1 MSPHDPAVGFV
12 DNYIKL
18 LADTD
23 TSNFQKLL
31 DMKVRSVWNIT
42 AKVAPFHRLPSTG
55 TTAQNVSALIDRFT
69 YKQTTSQEKLKYES
83 LPCCIT
89 FEIKWFVCGKKW
101 LFLWPNVLYDEV

>member
-31 DMKVRSVWNIT
+31 DMKVRTIEL
-42 AKVAPFHRLPSTG
+42 LPYG
-55 TTAQNVSALIDRFT
+55 LFT
-69 YKQTTSQEKLKYES
+69 VMFTINMISPVIYRKLTSSYK
-83 LPCCIT
+83 
-89 FEIKWFVCGKKW
+89 FV
-101 LFLWPNVLYDEV
+101 N

>member
-31 DMKVRSVWNIT
+31 DMKVRTIEL
-42 AKVAPFHRLPSTG
+42 LPYG
-55 TTAQNVSALIDRFT
+55 LFT
-69 YKQTTSQEKLKYES
+69 VMFTVNMIS
-83 LPCCIT
+83 P
-89 FEIKWFVCGKKW
+89 
-101 LFLWPNVLYDEV
+101 VLYRKLTSSYKFVN

>member
-31 DMKVRSVWNIT
+31 DMKVRTIEL
-42 AKVAPFHRLPSTG
+42 LPYG
-55 TTAQNVSALIDRFT
+55 LFT
-69 YKQTTSQEKLKYES
+69 VMFTINMISS
-83 LPCCIT
+83 
-89 FEIKWFVCGKKW
+89 
-101 LFLWPNVLYDEV
+101 VLYRKLTSSYKFVN

>member
-31 DMKVRSVWNIT
+31 DMKVRTIEL
-42 AKVAPFHRLPSTG
+42 LPYG
-55 TTAQNVSALIDRFT
+55 LFT
-69 YKQTTSQEKLKYES
+69 VMFTINMIS
-83 LPCCIT
+83 P
-89 FEIKWFVCGKKW
+89 
-101 LFLWPNVLYDEV
+101 VLYRKLTSSYRFVN

>member
-31 DMKVRSVWNIT
+31 DMKVCNSYTLGREGNLRCYGLLGGGGGLALDNSLFDIDVYLALLSVWYPAVPFDCKLDHSMIVSY
-42 AKVAPFHRLPSTG
+42 KPFH
-55 TTAQNVSALIDRFT
+55 
-69 YKQTTSQEKLKYES
+69 
-83 LPCCIT
+83 
-89 FEIKWFVCGKKW
+89 
-101 LFLWPNVLYDEV
+101 

>member
-31 DMKVRSVWNIT
+31 DMKVRTIEL
-42 AKVAPFHRLPSTG
+42 LPYG
-55 TTAQNVSALIDRFT
+55 LFT
-69 YKQTTSQEKLKYES
+69 VMFTINMIS
-83 LPCCIT
+83 P
-89 FEIKWFVCGKKW
+89 
-101 LFLWPNVLYDEV
+101 VLYRKLTSSYKFVNRFLLHEPPS

>member
-31 DMKVRSVWNIT
+31 DMKVRTIELLLYRKLTS
-42 AKVAPFHRLPSTG
+42 S
-55 TTAQNVSALIDRFT
+55 
-69 YKQTTSQEKLKYES
+69 YK
-83 LPCCIT
+83 
-89 FEIKWFVCGKKW
+89 FV
-101 LFLWPNVLYDEV
+101 N

>member
-31 DMKVRSVWNIT
+31 DMKVRTIELLSYG
-42 AKVAPFHRLPSTG
+42 L
-55 TTAQNVSALIDRFT
+55 FT
-69 YKQTTSQEKLKYES
+69 VMFTINMIS
-83 LPCCIT
+83 P
-89 FEIKWFVCGKKW
+89 
-101 LFLWPNVLYDEV
+101 VLYRKLTSSYKFVN

>member
-31 DMKVRSVWNIT
+31 DMKVSQSFYLCLYFINEIVVARTVASGILP
-42 AKVAPFHRLPSTG
+42 KVTPS
-55 TTAQNVSALIDRFT
+55 
-69 YKQTTSQEKLKYES
+69 
-83 LPCCIT
+83 
-89 FEIKWFVCGKKW
+89 IKCTR
-101 LFLWPNVLYDEV
+101 P

>member
-31 DMKVRSVWNIT
+31 DMKVRTIEL
-42 AKVAPFHRLPSTG
+42 LPYG
-55 TTAQNVSALIDRFT
+55 LFT
-69 YKQTTSQEKLKYES
+69 VMFTINMIS
-83 LPCCIT
+83 P
-89 FEIKWFVCGKKW
+89 
-101 LFLWPNVLYDEV
+101 VLYRKLTSSCKFVNRFLLHEPPS

>member
-31 DMKVRSVWNIT
+31 DMKVRTIEL
-42 AKVAPFHRLPSTG
+42 LPYG
-55 TTAQNVSALIDRFT
+55 LFT
-69 YKQTTSQEKLKYES
+69 LMFTINMIS
-83 LPCCIT
+83 P
-89 FEIKWFVCGKKW
+89 
-101 LFLWPNVLYDEV
+101 VLYRKLTSSYKFVN

>member
-31 DMKVRSVWNIT
+31 DMKVIT
-42 AKVAPFHRLPSTG
+42 IELLPYG
-55 TTAQNVSALIDRFT
+55 LFT
-69 YKQTTSQEKLKYES
+69 VMFTINMIS
-83 LPCCIT
+83 P
-89 FEIKWFVCGKKW
+89 
-101 LFLWPNVLYDEV
+101 VLYRKLTSSYKFVN

>member
-31 DMKVRSVWNIT
+31 DMKVRSMILLPFGSLVVMFAVNMIIMF
-42 AKVAPFHRLPSTG
+42 KVHFIVRKTIGRRIEFHFMRTFSHTVFPG
-55 TTAQNVSALIDRFT
+55 W
-69 YKQTTSQEKLKYES
+69 LK
-83 LPCCIT
+83 
-89 FEIKWFVCGKKW
+89 
-101 LFLWPNVLYDEV
+101 

>member
-31 DMKVRSVWNIT
+31 DMKVRTIEL
-42 AKVAPFHRLPSTG
+42 LPYG
-55 TTAQNVSALIDRFT
+55 LFT
-69 YKQTTSQEKLKYES
+69 VIFTINMIS
-83 LPCCIT
+83 P
-89 FEIKWFVCGKKW
+89 
-101 LFLWPNVLYDEV
+101 VLYRKLTSSYKFVN

>member
-31 DMKVRSVWNIT
+31 DMKVRTIELLPYGLFTVMFTINMISPVSYRKLTSSYKFVKLIST
-42 AKVAPFHRLPSTG
+42 A
-55 TTAQNVSALIDRFT
+55 
-69 YKQTTSQEKLKYES
+69 
-83 LPCCIT
+83 
-89 FEIKWFVCGKKW
+89 
-101 LFLWPNVLYDEV
+101 

>member
-31 DMKVRSVWNIT
+31 DMKVRTIEL
-42 AKVAPFHRLPSTG
+42 LPYG
-55 TTAQNVSALIDRFT
+55 LFT
-69 YKQTTSQEKLKYES
+69 MMFTINMIS
-83 LPCCIT
+83 P
-89 FEIKWFVCGKKW
+89 
-101 LFLWPNVLYDEV
+101 VLYRKLTSSYKFVN

>member
-31 DMKVRSVWNIT
+31 DMKVCVTGGGVTFDVAVVVVWHVFEPDKWQCGRHFGKDT
-42 AKVAPFHRLPSTG
+42 RDTLWCDMQVHVT
-55 TTAQNVSALIDRFT
+55 VWVD
-69 YKQTTSQEKLKYES
+69 EKS
-83 LPCCIT
+83 
-89 FEIKWFVCGKKW
+89 
-101 LFLWPNVLYDEV
+101 

>member
-31 DMKVRSVWNIT
+31 DMKVRTIEL
-42 AKVAPFHRLPSTG
+42 LPYG
-55 TTAQNVSALIDRFT
+55 LFT
-69 YKQTTSQEKLKYES
+69 VMFTINMIS
-83 LPCCIT
+83 P
-89 FEIKWFVCGKKW
+89 
-101 LFLWPNVLYDEV
+101 VLYRKLTSS

>member
-31 DMKVRSVWNIT
+31 DMKVRRIEL
-42 AKVAPFHRLPSTG
+42 LPYG
-55 TTAQNVSALIDRFT
+55 LFT
-69 YKQTTSQEKLKYES
+69 VMFTVNMIS
-83 LPCCIT
+83 P
-89 FEIKWFVCGKKW
+89 
-101 LFLWPNVLYDEV
+101 VLYRKLTSSYKFVN

>member
-31 DMKVRSVWNIT
+31 DMKVRIPLVRSY
-42 AKVAPFHRLPSTG
+42 HCL
-55 TTAQNVSALIDRFT
+55 
-69 YKQTTSQEKLKYES
+69 
-83 LPCCIT
+83 
-89 FEIKWFVCGKKW
+89 
-101 LFLWPNVLYDEV
+101 

>member
-31 DMKVRSVWNIT
+31 DMKVRTIE
-42 AKVAPFHRLPSTG
+42 
-55 TTAQNVSALIDRFT
+55 LIPYGLFT
-69 YKQTTSQEKLKYES
+69 VMFTINMIS
-83 LPCCIT
+83 P
-89 FEIKWFVCGKKW
+89 
-101 LFLWPNVLYDEV
+101 VLYRKLTSSYKFVN

>member
-31 DMKVRSVWNIT
+31 DMKVRTIEL
-42 AKVAPFHRLPSTG
+42 LPYG
-55 TTAQNVSALIDRFT
+55 LFT
-69 YKQTTSQEKLKYES
+69 VMFTINMIS
-83 LPCCIT
+83 P
-89 FEIKWFVCGKKW
+89 
-101 LFLWPNVLYDEV
+101 VLYRKLTSSYKFIN

>member
-31 DMKVRSVWNIT
+31 DMKVKTIEL
-42 AKVAPFHRLPSTG
+42 LPYG
-55 TTAQNVSALIDRFT
+55 LFT
-69 YKQTTSQEKLKYES
+69 VMFTINMIS
-83 LPCCIT
+83 P
-89 FEIKWFVCGKKW
+89 
-101 LFLWPNVLYDEV
+101 VLYRKLTSSYKFVN

>member
-31 DMKVRSVWNIT
+31 DMKVRTIE
-42 AKVAPFHRLPSTG
+42 L
-55 TTAQNVSALIDRFT
+55 
-69 YKQTTSQEKLKYES
+69 
-83 LPCCIT
+83 LPC
-89 FEIKWFVCGKKW
+89 G
-101 LFLWPNVLYDEV
+101 LFTVMFTINMISPVLYRKLTSS

>member
-31 DMKVRSVWNIT
+31 DMKVRTIEL
-42 AKVAPFHRLPSTG
+42 LPYG
-55 TTAQNVSALIDRFT
+55 LFT
-69 YKQTTSQEKLKYES
+69 VMFTVDMIS
-83 LPCCIT
+83 P
-89 FEIKWFVCGKKW
+89 
-101 LFLWPNVLYDEV
+101 VLYRKLTSSYKFVN

>member
-31 DMKVRSVWNIT
+31 DMKVRIIELYSC
-42 AKVAPFHRLPSTG
+42 
-55 TTAQNVSALIDRFT
+55 
-69 YKQTTSQEKLKYES
+69 QTHCQSLMVTLKISNGLYE
-83 LPCCIT
+83 
-89 FEIKWFVCGKKW
+89 
-101 LFLWPNVLYDEV
+101 

>member
-31 DMKVRSVWNIT
+31 DMKVRTIEL
-42 AKVAPFHRLPSTG
+42 LPYGLFTVMF
-55 TTAQNVSALIDRFT
+55 TTNMIS
-69 YKQTTSQEKLKYES
+69 
-83 LPCCIT
+83 P
-89 FEIKWFVCGKKW
+89 
-101 LFLWPNVLYDEV
+101 VLYRKLTSSYKFVN

>member
-31 DMKVRSVWNIT
+31 DMKVSSQI
-42 AKVAPFHRLPSTG
+42 KLCLY
-55 TTAQNVSALIDRFT
+55 QFT
-69 YKQTTSQEKLKYES
+69 L
-83 LPCCIT
+83 
-89 FEIKWFVCGKKW
+89 
-101 LFLWPNVLYDEV
+101 

>member
-31 DMKVRSVWNIT
+31 DMKVRTIEL
-42 AKVAPFHRLPSTG
+42 LPYG
-55 TTAQNVSALIDRFT
+55 LFT
-69 YKQTTSQEKLKYES
+69 VMFTINMIS
-83 LPCCIT
+83 P
-89 FEIKWFVCGKKW
+89 
-101 LFLWPNVLYDEV
+101 VLYRKLTSSYKFVN

>member
-83 LPCCIT
+83 ALLHNLRNKMIC
-89 FEIKWFVCGKKW
+89 
-101 LFLWPNVLYDEV
+101 LWEKMIVSVT

>member
-31 DMKVRSVWNIT
+31 DMKVRTIE
-42 AKVAPFHRLPSTG
+42 L
-55 TTAQNVSALIDRFT
+55 
-69 YKQTTSQEKLKYES
+69 
-83 LPCCIT
+83 LPC
-89 FEIKWFVCGKKW
+89 G
-101 LFLWPNVLYDEV
+101 LFTVMFTINMISPVLYRKLTSSYKFVN